1 MLGAPRTPRFE
12 DWGLRAVPGH
22 IGEELLG
29 LQDLRTGSM
38 LLSQDR

>member
-1 MLGAPRTPRFE
+1 MLGAHQTPRFE
-12 DWGLRAVPGH
+12 DWGLRAVPGLV
-22 IGEELLG
+22 GGELLG